1 MDKQAKMR
9 AARQALAAAE
19 TAAGVMGQEVAQVGQ
34 VPSGSARQIS
44 DAQVPGSQQV
54 AGPAADSRGL
64 AVPGPL
70 QGLLPGGLRP
80 GTIAEV
86 RGSTS
91 VLLALAQA
99 VAGEER
105 WCVLAGMPDVG
116 WAAAATA
123 GLDLGRVV
131 AVPQPGPDAA
141 GVLGALVDGFDVLL
155 VGPCPYLS
163 PAGRRSLSGRL
174 RQRGAVLLTDQHW
187 PGAHLSLQ
195 VQSLGWQGVG
205 HGHGLLT
212 RREVLIQR
220 LGRGRLGGP
229 VQGVRVL
236 AGAHGLSALPGPVGA
251 GLAGADPVVG
261 KPGVAESAV
270 VEPTDH
276 PALAEVG

>member
-1 MDKQAKMR
+1 MDKQVKMR
-9 AARQALAAAE
+9 TARQVLAAAE
-19 TAAGVMGQEVAQVGQ
+19 TAVGVVGQDVAQVGQ
-34 VPSGSARQIS
+34 VPSGPARQTP
-44 DAQVPGSQQV
+44 DAVPESQHA
-54 AGPAADSRGL
+54 AGPGTDRQGL

-80 GTIAEV
+80 GTVAEV
-86 RGSTS
+86 RGSTT

-99 VAGEER
+99 VAGAER

-116 WAAAATA
+116 WAAAAMA

-155 VGPCPYLS
+155 VGPCPHLS
-163 PAGRRSLSGRL
+163 PAGRRSLRGRL

-195 VQSLGWQGVG
+195 IQSLGWQGVG

-212 RREVLIQR
+212 RREILIQR

-229 VQGVRVL
+229 VQSVRVL
-236 AGAHGLSALPGPVGA
+236 AGAHGLSALPGPEVT
-251 GLAGADPVVG
+251 GLAGVDPAVG
-261 KPGVAESAV
+261 GPGAPGPAV
-270 VEPTDH
+270 DRSPDRPV
-276 PALAEVG
+276 LAEVG